1 MSEASTE
8 SFSDIITD
16 LLPILKLEGLTRLAA
31 LLALFIFIGLIG
43 LAAAIPLIDWTDY
56 VNIQI
61 SYSNPQTFN
70 DAFLKALSTQLP
82 IITLTLIVLACALV
96 GTTLVIRGLLDLRG
110 EWSLAPILSASFLVT
125 LVNCFFAYSLGV
137 ISLFGLGSMAL
148 FIILIPLIGVFF
160 GVRRLPSNADWIVS
174 CFSAAG
180 TIVVLILDWIYST
193 LTQSPVKLAL
203 AESLFTA
210 FLVYAFLGVTVC
222 YLLAGLYTFSFAID
236 LGNTFG
242 KLLRKI
248 PYMPYI
254 VAKILRALV
263 IIILGL
269 GIFILTVVRFVL
281 WVIGLLVPVPE
292 DIATLSIV
300 VMIILVGWGLFKYTM
315 GFIEEESDVFPV
327 TTRTWGSFGISYL
340 VVSAIFI
347 IATAVIADQ
356 VLAAQF
362 TGVGAADILSSYTT
376 FVKDLFDNWRNL
388 AYFIGFLFSIPILIR
403 SIWNWRKKQLALQKE
418 TSNE

>member
-1 MSEASTE
+1 MSEVSPE

-16 LLPILKLEGLTRLAA
+16 LLPILKLEGLTRIAA
-31 LLALFIFIGLIG
+31 FLALFIFIGLIG
-43 LAAAIPLIDWTDY
+43 LAAAIPLVDWTTY
-56 VNIQI
+56 INIQI

-70 DAFLKALSTQLP
+70 DAFLEALSTQLP
-82 IITLTLIVLACALV
+82 IIVLTLIVLACALV

-110 EWSLAPILSASFLVT
+110 EWSLALILSASFLVT

-137 ISLFGLGSMAL
+137 TNLTGLGSMAL

-160 GVRRLPSNADWIVS
+160 GVRRLPSNTDWVVS
-174 CFSAAG
+174 CFSAGG
-180 TIVVLILDWIYST
+180 TIIVLISDWIYST
-193 LTQSPVKLAL
+193 LTQPPVKLAL

-222 YLLAGLYTFSFAID
+222 YFLAGLYTFSFAID

-242 KLLRKI
+242 RLLRKI
-248 PYMPYI
+248 PFMPYI
-254 VAKILRALV
+254 VAKVLRALL
-263 IIILGL
+263 IILLGL
-269 GIFILTVVRFVL
+269 GIFFFAAVRFVIWIL
-281 WVIGLLVPVPE
+281 SLLIPVPE

-315 GFIEEESDVFPV
+315 GFIEEESEVFPV

-356 VLAAQF
+356 LLVAQF
-362 TGVGAADILSSYTT
+362 NVDEAAILSNYTYT
-376 FVKDLFDNWRNL
+376 IKNLFDNWRNL

-403 SIWNWRKKQLALQKE
+403 SIWNWRKKQLAFQKE
-418 TSNE
+418 TNNE